1 MSHSKDRANPGAD
14 ALDLPVEDERFG
26 AALLDALSS
35 DVSRPAP
42 PRLA

>member
-1 MSHSKDRANPGAD
+1 MSQQRDHDSPSSS

-26 AALLDALSS
+26 AALLDAG
-35 DVSRPAP
+35 VRREPPGP

>member
-1 MSHSKDRANPGAD
+1 MSQQRDHDSPSSS

-26 AALLDALSS
+26 AALLDALAS
-35 DVSRPAP
+35 DVEPPGP